1 MRNDRVAI
9 LIKRAS
15 LITEKLSNKMLAQYN
30 LSTSQYKIM
39 VMLYN
44 YPDKTIRQIDIEEM
58 YSLTNPTVTGI
69 IQNLERKN
77 LIVRE
82 QNPDDKRS
90 KVLCLT
96 EKAYEMKEELLSLG
110 ETVEKQITESLTN
123 EEHKELCFL
132 LNKMID
138 GKR

>member
-15 LITEKLSNKMLAQYN
+15 LITEKLSNQMLAPYN

-77 LIVRE
+77 LVVRE
-82 QNPDDKRS
+82 QNLDDKRS

-96 EKAYEMKEELLSLG
+96 EKAYKMKEELLSLG

-132 LNKMID
+132 LNKMIN

>member
-96 EKAYEMKEELLSLG
+96 EKAYKMKEELLSLG
-110 ETVEKQITESLTN
+110 ETVEKQVTESLTN

-132 LNKMID
+132 LNKMIN

>member
-96 EKAYEMKEELLSLG
+96 EKAYKMKEELLSLG

-132 LNKMID
+132 LNKMIN

>member
-15 LITEKLSNKMLAQYN
+15 LITEKLSNQILAPYN

-39 VMLYN
+39 AMLYN
-44 YPDKTIRQIDIEEM
+44 YPNKTIRQIDIEEM

-82 QNPDDKRS
+82 QNPIDKRS

-96 EKAYEMKEELLSLG
+96 EKAYKMKEELLNLG
-110 ETVEKQITESLTN
+110 EILEKQITETLSKKEN
-123 EEHKELCFL
+123 EELCFL

>member
-69 IQNLERKN
+69 IQNLEKKN

-96 EKAYEMKEELLSLG
+96 EKAYKMKEELLSLG

-132 LNKMID
+132 LNKMIN